1 MMFFLGLAILIWL
14 EMVNPNLDLLLPY
27 QNEILELVN
36 DQRSKGCRCG
46 QDSIPPRPP
55 LQWNNRIAKAAIE
68 HAKYM
73 HRSGLLTH
81 TDGKGQR
88 ADVRLK
94 KAGYN
99 WKAFAENVGGG
110 YDTPL
115 DIFLAWK
122 NSPPHCKNMMGNYDE
137 TAIVKFED
145 FWVQNLA
152 TSKKI

>member
-1 MMFFLGLAILIWL
+1 MLNRLIFKNIIYLNQIIFILIRSSIKFFDVFLGLAILIWL

-94 KAGYN
+94 RQGIIGKHLL
-99 WKAFAENVGGG
+99 KMSVE
-110 YDTPL
+110 DTIHL
-115 DIFLAWK
+115 
-122 NSPPHCKNMMGNYDE
+122 
-137 TAIVKFED
+137 
-145 FWVQNLA
+145 
-152 TSKKI
+152 